1 MMMKKLLIS
10 VLALGLAGCSTT
22 PTPSDSAKPVPH
34 DRILWKSQGDAKL
47 TITRDKGWFAGGG
60 CFVTITV
67 DGDPVA
73 RIDTGET
80 VTINVKSGRHILA
93 ITGDKDGKGLC
104 GFQIGQPIKE
114 NATDIK
120 SNEIQKYRIT
130 GDTSSGLD
138 LRPTTI

>member
-1 MMMKKLLIS
+1 VKKLLIA

-22 PTPSDSAKPVPH
+22 PTPSNSAKPVPQS
-34 DRILWKSQGDAKL
+34 RILWKSQGDSIL

-60 CFVTITV
+60 CFVTVTV
-67 DGDPVA
+67 DGKPVA
-73 RIDTGET
+73 RIDTGES
-80 VTINVKSGRHILA
+80 VTIKVNSGRHILA
-93 ITGDKDGKGLC
+93 ITGDKGGRGLC

-114 NATDIK
+114 NATEIK
-120 SNEIQKYRIT
+120 PKEIQKYRIT